1 MVKSKIIGGLA
12 FMLLFLSSLIS
23 TGKEDRKAT
32 YYHDKFVDR
41 LTSTGEVFCQKRY
54 TAAHNTMP
62 LNSFVKVVN
71 EENNRFIIVKINDRC
86 PRKGVIDLS
95 LIAAKRI
102 NMIKQGVTNVSVE
115 ILREDCQEVWEK
127 QDEIFYFF
135 DRSKQVDSLW
145 RARFAQLLEISKA
158 GLPHK
163 YLFATNIRVIRT
175 SNRDEAIRTLKELN
189 KEYER
194 NLSANRERKTN
205 MYNIYIGPYFTREI
219 AEIEVEKLRKK
230 GLRPRLF

>member
-12 FMLLFLSSLIS
+12 FMLLFLSSLIG

-41 LTSTGEVFCQKRY
+41 LTSTGEVFSQKRY

-71 EENNRFIIVKINDRC
+71 KENNRFIIVKINDRC

-145 RARFAQLLEISKA
+145 RARFAQLLKISKA

-163 YLFATNIRVIRT
+163 YLFATNICVIRT